1 MTKPPLDYS
10 AAGNGNPVVLIHGF
24 GLDASMWDPQWSAL
38 QREFRAIRYD
48 VRGFGGSAVP
58 TGPYSHSDDLLGLLE
73 FLQARPAHVIG
84 LSMGARVALR
94 FALDHP
100 NDAKSLTLIDPAL
113 EGYSWSAA
121 WARKFTE
128 ISAAARGGDVR
139 AAKQLWLGHELFA
152 PARRDPNLANALGE
166 MVERYSGWHWANA
179 DPVRRPDSAAIE
191 LLATVSCPTL
201 VILGELDLPDF
212 KSIARRLA
220 AEIPRATLHTVAGA
234 GHMANMEA
242 PAQVNELLLAHLRA
256 CAEIA

>member
-1 MTKPPLDYS
+1 MTRPPLDYS
-10 AAGNGNPVVLIHGF
+10 ASGDGDPVILVHGF
-24 GLDASMWDPQWSAL
+24 GLDASMWDPQWPAL
-38 QREFRAIRYD
+38 QREFHAIRYD

-73 FLQARPAHVIG
+73 FLEARPAHVIG

-113 EGYSWSAA
+113 EGFSWSEEWTSKSA
-121 WARKFTE
+121 E
-128 ISAAARGGDVR
+128 ISAAARGGDIR
-139 AAKQLWLGHELFA
+139 AAKQLWLGHDLFA
-152 PARRDPNLANALGE
+152 PARRDPNLANALSE
-166 MVERYSGWHWANA
+166 MVERYSGWHWMNA
-179 DPVRRPDSAAIE
+179 DPARRPNCAAIG

-212 KSIARRLA
+212 QGIARRLA
-220 AEIPRATLHTVAGA
+220 AEIPGATLRIIAGA

-256 CAEIA
+256 CAEIT